1 MEENA
6 DVKSGF
12 AVRMH
17 FAENPFFS
25 NSVLEKKVDY
35 PEDGTMKLS
44 SVPPQ
49 WRPGK
54 VGIFFQC
61 LSPVPAWP
69 ASQAGFYACHD
80 SGSRLLEIELSER
93 A

>member
-54 VGIFFQC
+54 VG
-61 LSPVPAWP
+61 SPLFM
-69 ASQAGFYACHD
+69 SFSCSGMACQP
-80 SGSRLLEIELSER
+80 SGVLRLP
-93 A
+93 